1 MLRILLSTAMNTD
14 INEASQLL
22 TRRFGLMEQDN
33 ANNSITNVNNQ
44 RKIWKKIS
52 GFGARPL

>member
-33 ANNSITNVNNQ
+33 ANNSITSVNNQ

-52 GFGARPL
+52 GFGSRPL